1 MGAAMNNINKNDLQ
15 TFLHV
20 VFSSC
25 TGLIPC
31 RSFPEKGSNHQK
43 AAHNIWI
50 EANDDFIINA
60 AKFADQANKNKMAF
74 YVIPGTVLKA
84 GQAGSRHITEMQ
96 TLLIDIDTGNTE
108 KKLGI
113 LSSKLGTPTMI
124 VESGGITAEGNRKLH
139 IYWQLIN
146 SVKNNEL
153 QKLLHLRHQLALLIG
168 GDTHFK
174 SAHQPIRVAGSV
186 YHKSN
191 AGKLVKIRSYQ
202 PIEYELEELIENI
215 QFLPQANSNANSL
228 NSMALN
234 SKLLDSKLSFKQL
247 ITNKVH
253 EGGEGEQT
261 RFNHLQRIVGFW
273 LRRYHDG
280 IISKDKAWEEI
291 CAYNIANVIPSWPQH
306 RLKALVDGLWT
317 KHIKECGDIKA
328 TNTTIDDKI
337 EGIDPSKWYGLPP
350 ERQWLID
357 DWLPRGYVTALYGDG
372 GVGKSLLTQQLITA
386 LATGK
391 SFLGKEIKTYKVYA
405 LMCEDDSNELW
416 RRQVAI
422 NNYYGIDMEQLENI
436 CFVSRV
442 GKDNFL
448 MTFANDDVG
457 RLTKFFKELNQD
469 LTRHKPDLIIL
480 DTAADL
486 FGGNENNRP
495 QVRQFVQTAC
505 GQIARLN
512 NSAVLLCAHPSE
524 SGIQKGTGSGGS
536 TAWNNTVR
544 SRWYL
549 KRPEDG
555 QLTNDHRILSKVKSN
570 YSAIGEEEYFRW
582 ENGVFVWLSQ
592 MSSSKPVVRKTLSEK
607 NNAERSRKTGI
618 ILKLIDYEASQGR
631 IYTMNQFAESF
642 EGARGSNYFLGSKRS
657 IYNII
662 STAATSGL
670 IRFFNN
676 PDNYGLKIK
685 QSKYGYLCTQ
695 NMMLKVGESTN
706 SSDGEVIADLV
717 TVVPTHQKFEPN
729 GDLVAVKDP
738 ENWGI

>member
-1 MGAAMNNINKNDLQ
+1 
-15 TFLHV
+15 
-20 VFSSC
+20 
-25 TGLIPC
+25 
-31 RSFPEKGSNHQK
+31 
-43 AAHNIWI
+43 
-50 EANDDFIINA
+50 
-60 AKFADQANKNKMAF
+60 
-74 YVIPGTVLKA
+74 
-84 GQAGSRHITEMQ
+84 
-96 TLLIDIDTGNTE
+96 
-108 KKLGI
+108 
-113 LSSKLGTPTMI
+113 
-124 VESGGITAEGNRKLH
+124 
-139 IYWQLIN
+139 
-146 SVKNNEL
+146 
-153 QKLLHLRHQLALLIG
+153 
-168 GDTHFK
+168 
-174 SAHQPIRVAGSV
+174 
-186 YHKSN
+186 
-191 AGKLVKIRSYQ
+191 
-202 PIEYELEELIENI
+202 
-215 QFLPQANSNANSL
+215 
-228 NSMALN
+228 MALN
-234 SKLLDSKLSFKQL
+234 PKLLDSKLSFKQL

-253 EGGEGEQT
+253 EGGEGERT

-280 IISKDKAWEEI
+280 IISKDKVWEEI
-291 CAYNIANVIPSWPQH
+291 CAYNIANVIPPWPQH

-317 KHIKECGDIKA
+317 KHVKECGDIKA
-328 TNTTIDDKI
+328 TDTTIDNKI
-337 EGIDPSKWYGLPP
+337 EGIDPSKWHGLPP

-386 LATGK
+386 LAAGK

-422 NNYYGIDMEQLENI
+422 NNYYGIDMEQLKNI

-448 MTFANDDVG
+448 MTFANDYVG
-457 RLTKFFKELNQD
+457 RLTKFFKELSQD

-607 NNAERSRKTGI
+607 NNAERSRKTRI

-729 GDLVAVKDP
+729 GDLVAVKNP